1 LAGSIFVEPA
11 PTPCDPTFSVVI
23 ATFGRENQI
32 IPTLESVANQ
42 SFRDFEVIV
51 VSDGPYSSTLKNI
64 VNRFGSSFSLHSL
77 PSRTRSQSGP
87 NNLGWEVAQGKYIA
101 YLGHDDIW
109 SSQHL
114 ANLAGA
120 YKSNERLDFAVAG
133 CIYFGPAGTD
143 DKFTWVTG
151 LFENSDLE
159 AARKYFFPP
168 SSFSHKRIFTK
179 EIPRWSEPLSTR
191 RPVDTEF
198 LIGAFEKGCSFG
210 STGKIS
216 VFKFASALRYLSYLC
231 PDDYEQR
238 QIMQL
243 MKNERFFEKYIEQKV
258 DASIQNAGF
267 MVMQHAPIDMFTP
280 GQKVLEN
287 EIVRG
292 IKLPKIAHLMGIQ
305 KINVGDDFRGF
316 DWYAPEEVDDR
327 IFRWTGPNN
336 NPRMLIP
343 FCYEGLVCIVFR
355 VVTFA
360 SVDIRKS
367 LKILLNGKE
376 VKFQIVRKES
386 HFVISFT
393 SNLKRNEIST
403 VEFQMNRTK
412 RPVDDGS
419 IKRRI
424 FSVLFPSKSK
434 VAPDSRRLGLCLES
448 AELQPKES
456 TA

>member
-1 LAGSIFVEPA
+1 LAGSVFVEPA
-11 PTPCDPTFSVVI
+11 PRHSNPIFSVVI

-42 SFRDFEVIV
+42 SFRDFEVII
-51 VSDGPYSSTLKNI
+51 VSDGPYTSALKNN

-109 SSQHL
+109 SSEHL
-114 ANLAGA
+114 ANLADA
-120 YKSNERLDFAVAG
+120 YKSNENLDFAVAG

-143 DKFTWVTG
+143 DKFTWVSG
-151 LFENSDLE
+151 LFENSDSE
-159 AARKYFFPP
+159 AAGKYFFPP
-168 SSFSHKRIFTK
+168 SSFSHRRKITN

-198 LIGAFEKGCSFG
+198 LIGAFEKGCLFG

-243 MKNERFFEKYIEQKV
+243 MKNERLFKKYIEKKIQ
-258 DASIQNAGF
+258 ASIRNDGF

-287 EIVRG
+287 EVVRG
-292 IKLPKIAHLMGIQ
+292 IKLTEISHLMGIQ

-343 FCYEGLVCIVFR
+343 FCYEGLVYIVFR

-360 SVDIRKS
+360 SIDIRKS
-367 LKILLNGKE
+367 LKIFLNGKE
-376 VKFQIVRKES
+376 VKFKIVREES
-386 HFVISFT
+386 RFVISFT

-412 RPVDDGS
+412 RPVDDGY

-424 FSVLFPSKSK
+424 FSVFFPSKSK

-448 AELQPKES
+448 AELRPK
-456 TA
+456 